1 MNAKRILAWSLAA
14 GLLLLPV
21 KASADSPDT
30 WITTKAK
37 IALLTTDGVSGKA
50 VNVDT
55 VDGKVTLH
63 GKVSSEGEKTK
74 AEQTVRKLDGVKDVK
89 NLLQVVPE
97 SQRKAVKAND
107 SEIKKAVEAALE
119 ANPSFKDVKVQS
131 VNQGVVLLAGKTASL
146 EQKLKAIEAAYD
158 VAGVRRVATEIE
170 AADMK

>member
-1 MNAKRILAWSLAA
+1 MNAKRILAWSLSA

-21 KASADSPDT
+21 GASADSPDT

-37 IALLTTDGVSGKA
+37 IALLTTDGVSGRA

-89 NLLQVVPE
+89 NLLQIVPE
-97 SQRKAVKAND
+97 SREKAVKAND
-107 SEIKKAVEAALE
+107 AEIKKAVEAALE
-119 ANPSFKDVKVQS
+119 ADPSLKDVKVQS
-131 VNQGVVLLAGKTASL
+131 VNQGVVLLAGKTKGL
-146 EQKLKAIEAAYD
+146 EQKLKAIEVAYD